1 MRIRKTIIAAA
12 LAILAIPVL
21 AQVDLPLAPDS
32 TPKSAQSAGSSGQKS
47 SSQGKDLTSSD
58 VNAWLDGYLPYA
70 LSSSDIAGAVVVVV
84 KDGEIISE
92 RGYGYSDV
100 EKRKPVDP
108 DRTLFRPGSVS
119 KLVTWT
125 AVMQM
130 VEQGKIDLDANV
142 DQYLD
147 FKISPEKG
155 KPVTMRNLMQHT
167 AGFEENAKSVIG
179 RGANSVPDYVSLL
192 KRWTPETIF
201 EPGSTPAYSNY
212 ATSLAGYIV
221 QRVSGENFYDYVDK
235 HIFAPL
241 AMNHSSM
248 RQPLPEKLEPYMSKG
263 YARAS
268 EDARD
273 FEHVGPAPAGSLAAS
288 GTDMGRFMIAHLND
302 GELDGKRILKPETAQ
317 LMHNSPTTFI
327 PGLNRMELGFFETNV
342 NGRQVIAHLG
352 DTSDFHTSLHLFE
365 NEDTGFYVSFNSAG
379 KEGAAGTLRIALF
392 HDFADRYFPGPPMP
406 AALDSE
412 TQRAHAELMS
422 GTWQGSRR
430 AESSWFRML
439 YFTGQTQVGVAE
451 DGSLSVPDLRTPGGG
466 TRKWVEV
473 APFQWED
480 PVTHEKLAAVV
491 VDGKPVRWSFDMISP
506 FMVFDRV
513 PWYQNSAWLLPLTMA
528 ALAIMFITMLLWPV
542 RALIRRRYAATLTL
556 ERNDLR
562 AYRATRIAATAVVV
576 LILGWIGFI
585 SLISVEEANLN
596 GRFDWLLQI
605 LQFFGIITIV
615 GGLLATGWNLLRV
628 LRPGRRWQA
637 RVWGILLVLAMVFV
651 TWTALV
657 GGMLTLGTNF

>member
-1 MRIRKTIIAAA
+1 MTIRQAIIAAL

-21 AQVDLPLAPDS
+21 AQVDLPLTPDS
-32 TPKSAQSAGSSGQKS
+32 APAAAQSEGARDS
-47 SSQGKDLTSSD
+47 SSQGKELTASDLD
-58 VNAWLDGYLPYA
+58 AWLDGYMPFA
-70 LSSSDIAGAVVVVV
+70 LASSDIAGAVVVVV

-92 RGYGYSDV
+92 RGYGYADV
-100 EKRKPVDP
+100 EKLKPVDP
-108 DRTLFRPGSVS
+108 EKTLFRPGSVS

-125 AVMQM
+125 AVMQL

-147 FKISPEKG
+147 FKISPENG
-155 KPVTMRNLMQHT
+155 KPITMRNLMQHT
-167 AGFEENAKSVIG
+167 AGFEENAKSIIG
-179 RGANSVPDYVSLL
+179 RGPNSVPDYVALL

-201 EPGSTPAYSNY
+201 EPGATPAYSNY

-221 QRVSGENFYDYVDK
+221 QRVSGENFYDYVDR
-235 HIFAPL
+235 HVFDPL
-241 AMNHSSM
+241 GMNYSSM
-248 RQPLPEKLEPYMSKG
+248 RQPLPKKLEPYMSKG

-273 FEHVGPAPAGSLAAS
+273 FEHVGPAPAGSLSAS
-288 GTDMGRFMIAHLND
+288 GADMGRFMIAHLQD
-302 GELDGKRILKPETAQ
+302 GELDGKRILKPETAR

-379 KEGAAGTLRIALF
+379 KQGASGTLRIALF

-406 AALDSE
+406 APLDSK
-412 TQRAHAELMS
+412 TQREHAELMA
-422 GTWQGSRR
+422 GTWESSRR
-430 AESSWFRML
+430 AQSSWMRML
-439 YFTGQTQVGVAE
+439 YFTGQTQVGVSE
-451 DGSLSVPDLRTPGGG
+451 DGGLLVPDLLTPGGAP
-466 TRKWVEV
+466 RKWVEI

-480 PVTHEKLAAVV
+480 PLNHEKLAAKL

-513 PWYQNSAWLLPLTMA
+513 PWYRDSAWLMPVAMA
-528 ALAIMFITMLLWPV
+528 ALAIMFLTMLLWPI
-542 RALIRRRYAATLTL
+542 RAVIRRRYQAPLAL

-562 AYRATRIAATAVVV
+562 AYRASRIAATAVVV
-576 LILGWIGFI
+576 LILGWVGFI

-596 GRFDWLLQI
+596 GRYDWLLQV
-605 LQFFGIITIV
+605 LQIFGIVAII

-628 LRPGRRWQA
+628 FRPGRSWQA
-637 RVWGILLVLAMVFV
+637 RVWAVVLVIAMIFI
-651 TWTALV
+651 TWIAQV
-657 GGMLTLGTNF
+657 AGMLTLGLNF